1 MMELLSKFDSGEL
14 LGLVIGG
21 IAVIGGLLC
30 GIIGIIAGTWQKV
43 RRAEI
48 AATLKQDML
57 NRGMSAEDICTVLEA
72 GTTESQIGLRPQSA
86 LSPKIAVHVVRS
98 GGG

>member
-14 LGLVIGG
+14 LALIIFVIS
-21 IAVIGGLLC
+21 IIGGLLC

-48 AATLKQDML
+48 AAALKQDML
-57 NRGMSAEDICTVLEA
+57 NRGMSAEDIRTVLDA
-72 GTTESQIGLRPQSA
+72 GTKESRRALRRQSS
-86 LSPKIAVHVVRS
+86 LSA
-98 GGG
+98 